1 MHGIKGNSEV
11 RLPPEG
17 GSLRTMIKIM
27 VNALGILMGMLSL
40 VLLLADESNTYVI
53 PIGTMFLA
61 LFIGFI
67 ANRIGFYIE
76 ESKQK
81 KLNSRWEIRV

>member
-1 MHGIKGNSEV
+1 MNLNI
-11 RLPPEG
+11 
-17 GSLRTMIKIM
+17 IKII
-27 VNALGILMGMLSL
+27 VEVLGILMGMLSL
-40 VLLLADESNTYVI
+40 VLLLSDESNTYI
-53 PIGTMFLA
+53 LPIGTMFLA

>member
-1 MHGIKGNSEV
+1 MNLNI
-11 RLPPEG
+11 
-17 GSLRTMIKIM
+17 IKII
-27 VNALGILMGMLSL
+27 VEVLGILMGMLSL
-40 VLLLADESNTYVI
+40 VFLLADESHAYVL

-67 ANRIGFYIE
+67 ANRIEFYIE

-81 KLNSRWEIRV
+81 KLSSQWKMIGI

>member
-1 MHGIKGNSEV
+1 MNLNI
-11 RLPPEG
+11 
-17 GSLRTMIKIM
+17 IKII
-27 VNALGILMGMLSL
+27 VEVLGILMGMLSL
-40 VLLLADESNTYVI
+40 VLLLSDDSNTYVL

-67 ANRIGFYIE
+67 ANRIEFYIE